1 MLWYVLTFI
10 AGMMFGVVGLVLSL
24 ALLNNNKIDETEDDG
39 SSFNKDGTPKHITF
53 KPTDYDD

>member
-24 ALLNNNKIDETEDDG
+24 ALLNNNKIDETEDDD
-39 SSFNKDGTPKHITF
+39 SVFNQDGTPKKITF
-53 KPTDYDD
+53 NKNGHDD

>member
-24 ALLNNNKIDETEDDG
+24 ALLNNNKIDETEDDD
-39 SSFNKDGTPKHITF
+39 SVLNQDGTPKRITF
-53 KPTDYDD
+53 NKDDL